1 MVEFLYYVFLSL
13 MNFHF
18 VFVH

>member
-1 MVEFLYYVFLSL
+1 

-18 VFVH
+18 VFIVVAW

>member
-1 MVEFLYYVFLSL
+1 